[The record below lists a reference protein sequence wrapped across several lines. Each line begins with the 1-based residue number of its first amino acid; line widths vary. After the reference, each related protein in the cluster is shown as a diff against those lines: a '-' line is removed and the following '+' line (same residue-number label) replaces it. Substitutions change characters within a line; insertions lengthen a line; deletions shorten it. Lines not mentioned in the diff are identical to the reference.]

1 MDHVSSLKLK
11 TRVIVH
17 VVITGGSDIVFKI
30 CPTVQFDDD
39 ERLLLILAS
48 FVKNT
53 PGAFRL
59 GLPPDVPYLLAIS
72 SS

>member
-17 VVITGGSDIVFKI
+17 VVITGGSDIVLKI
-30 CPTVQFDDD
+30 CPTVQF
-39 ERLLLILAS
+39 ERLMLILAS

-53 PGAFRL
+53 LGAFRL
-59 GLPPDVPYLLAIS
+59 GLPPDVPYLLAS
-72 SS
+72 SSS